1 MSQQRIVTVYRVVF
15 WAILLF
21 VLQQSLTPIPAS
33 VFHSIWDKWLHLIAW
48 FGVSTSAYMAYGYQ
62 RQQYRIFIVIVI
74 VAAIVECGQ
83 LMVAGRVFSGL
94 DIVANTLGC
103 ALGWGVVK
111 GLECVFSADTLY
123 RICGLKRCN

>member
-83 LMVAGRVFSGL
+83 LMVAGRVFFGPGYCCQHTGVCIGL
-94 DIVANTLGC
+94 G
-103 ALGWGVVK
+103 GG
-111 GLECVFSADTLY
+111 
-123 RICGLKRCN
+123 